1 MYDSLHLH
9 TLYSAA
15 DNIPRAQFPKP
26 YALLEQHLQFFF
38 CFFFAVF
45 AELFLA
51 SRFCRV
57 IFSWPLQKDKFVLYF
72 FFALQCFEHARSV
85 WDC

>member
-9 TLYSAA
+9 ILYSAA

-26 YALLEQHLQFFF
+26 CALLAVF
-38 CFFFAVF
+38 FFFAVF

-51 SRFCRV
+51 GPYRRINSSY
-57 IFSWPLQKDKFVLYF
+57 IF

>member
-1 MYDSLHLH
+1 MIRCIY
-9 TLYSAA
+9 
-15 DNIPRAQFPKP
+15 IPFIAPLTIYLGRSFPSHVRC
-26 YALLEQHLQFFF
+26 LNSTCSFFF
-38 CFFFAVF
+38 VFFFAVF

-51 SRFCRV
+51 SHFCRV